1 MNGYALPQSG
11 MVKIKTTGMGGFFM
25 KTFLGI
31 ILIISGDLFLA
42 FGVWMLFSHLRIAAG
57 GSLFGGIAALTLGT
71 KLVKKH

>member
-1 MNGYALPQSG
+1 
-11 MVKIKTTGMGGFFM
+11 M